1 MRRAY
6 LLMHIAIVLWGLT
19 AILGKLIALDEGL
32 LVWYR
37 MLFSS
42 LATGIYLLLGD
53 GIKGIGK
60 KGLLHL
66 GGIGFLITLHWIT
79 FYGAIKA
86 SNVSIAISCFSSVA
100 VFTAILEPL
109 FAGRLPKARELLLGV
124 AVTIGIFF
132 IFSESK
138 LLMKGITLSLTSALL
153 ASLFTIFNQRISSKY
168 PAGQIAFFELGT
180 GFFLLSILLPAWFII
195 NESTFTWPNSRDL
208 LYLLVL
214 SIFCTTVAF
223 TISLIALQKIDAFT
237 MNLNVNLEP
246 LYSILL
252 AMVLFQE
259 HKELGPG
266 FYLGSTLI
274 LGAVTAHG
282 IIKLRSKKDVGVAE

>member
-6 LLMHIAIVLWGLT
+6 LLMHVAIVLWGLT
-19 AILGKLIALDEGL
+19 AILGKLISLDEGL

-37 MLFSS
+37 MLFSA
-42 LATGIYLLLGD
+42 LATGIYLLFSG

-60 KGLLHL
+60 KGLMHL

-109 FAGRLPKARELLLGV
+109 FSGTRPKIRELLLGV
-124 AVTIGIFF
+124 AVTTGIFF
-132 IFSESK
+132 IFSDSE
-138 LLMKGITLSLTSALL
+138 LRFKGIALSLVSAML
-153 ASLFTIFNQRISSKY
+153 ASLFTIFNQRISGKY
-168 PAGQIAFFELGT
+168 AAGQIAFFELGT
-180 GFFLLSILLPAWFII
+180 GFLLLSAFLPLWFSI
-195 NESTFTWPNSRDL
+195 NGSTFALPGAHDL
-208 LYLLVL
+208 IYLLIL
-214 SIFCTTVAF
+214 SVFCTTVAF

-246 LYSILL
+246 LYSIIL
-252 AMVLFQE
+252 AVLLFQE
-259 HKELGPG
+259 HEELGPG
-266 FYLGSTLI
+266 FYIGSAMI
-274 LGAVTAHG
+274 LCAVTVHG
-282 IIKLRSKKDVGVAE
+282 FIKLRAKKAV